1 MSRTAGGTRT
11 DQAPE
16 DDEAAAS
23 GGAGEQRSPA
33 GPAGSSE
40 GTSVRH
46 VLGLV
51 ATPVALLGVLLV
63 LYLYISSRDLDSI
76 EARQLNR
83 ETLTRQV
90 WEHVQLS
97 VAAAAVIVALAVPLG
112 IVLTRPWA
120 RRATGLFV
128 ALANVGQAAPA
139 VGVVILLA
147 VLWQVGFTAA
157 LIAIIIYGFLPVLR
171 NTLIGLQGVD
181 DKLIEA
187 ARGMGMS
194 KRAVLLQVELPLA
207 VPVILAG
214 IRTALILAVGVA
226 TLATFINGGGLG
238 EAVNAGIKL
247 RRDDVVITG
256 GVLTAVLALSI
267 DWVGARVEAVLRP
280 KGL

>member
-1 MSRTAGGTRT
+1 M
-11 DQAPE
+11 
-16 DDEAAAS
+16 
-23 GGAGEQRSPA
+23 
-33 GPAGSSE
+33 
-40 GTSVRH
+40 
-46 VLGLV
+46 
-51 ATPVALLGVLLV
+51 
-63 LYLYISSRDLDSI
+63 
-76 EARQLNR
+76 
-83 ETLTRQV
+83 
-90 WEHVQLS
+90 
-97 VAAAAVIVALAVPLG
+97 PLG

-120 RRATGLFV
+120 RRATPVFV

-181 DKLIEA
+181 EKLIEA

-247 RRDDVVITG
+247 RRDSVTITG
-256 GVLTAVLALSI
+256 AVLTAVLALTI
-267 DWVGARVEAVLRP
+267 DWVGCTGRGRAATQGALARPRRRP
-280 KGL
+280 GTSGAPRT